1 MFLKKLPIVK
11 LKVGELITIFFSNGS
26 MVHVHNKLRQG
37 CDSNKYWS
45 LCDFI
50 KTYINIY
57 GHVYFQMMLSLS
69 EQRVFDNEIID
80 LMAC

>member
-11 LKVGELITIFFSNGS
+11 VKVGELITIFF
-26 MVHVHNKLRQG
+26 MHVHNKLRQG

-69 EQRVFDNEIID
+69 EQSVFDNEIID

>member
-1 MFLKKLPIVK
+1 M
-11 LKVGELITIFFSNGS
+11 KVGELINIFVSNGS

-37 CDSNKYWS
+37 CGSNKYWS

-50 KTYINIY
+50 KTYIY
-57 GHVYFQMMLSLS
+57 GLVYFQMMLSLS
-69 EQRVFDNEIID
+69 EQSVLNNEIID